1 MRRILLAGAMLSAV
15 STAVAMAYGAP
26 AEAASAPQIVPA
38 ACTSAP
44 AGHAHCNAL
53 QLVRGGARSAA
64 RPAAPTGFGP
74 SDIQSAYN
82 LGNNPG
88 SGQTVA
94 IVDAYDD
101 PNAES
106 DLGTYRSQWGL
117 PACTTANGCFT
128 KVDQSGGSNYPT
140 GDSGWGVEITLDLDA
155 VSAACPGCHVLLVE
169 ANSNNDTDLGAAVDE
184 AVKLGAKFVSNSY
197 SDAESNFS
205 TGLDTHYN
213 HPGVMIA
220 AATGDN
226 GTQSGSNAQFP
237 ATFPSVVAVG
247 GTSLSKDSSSRGW
260 SESVW
265 SSGGSG
271 CSSLFAKP
279 AYQQNVTTG
288 CDNRASAD
296 VSADANPNTGLAVY
310 DTYGQSG
317 WLEYGGTSLA
327 TPLISAMWAQAGAPA
342 SGDNG
347 VSYVYANEAKFNDV
361 TSGSNG
367 SCGTVIC
374 NAGTGWDGPT
384 GVGTPN
390 GVAGFASGSTPP
402 PPSNDF
408 SVSLSPTSGSVN
420 QGSSATATVGT
431 KVTAGS
437 AVTVQL
443 SASGLPSGASASF
456 SPASVSAGNSSTLT
470 ISTSAS
476 TPGGTYSVT
485 VTGTAGSTT
494 HSATYSLTVKGSG
507 GGGTVT
513 VSNPGNQFGFVG
525 FQSPDLQ
532 IQASDS
538 KSLPLTFSAKG
549 LPPGL
554 RISSSGDISGTPTT
568 AGTYQ
573 VTVTATDS
581 GGGSGT
587 TTFGDTVYG
596 F

>member
-1 MRRILLAGAMLSAV
+1 MRRILLAGAMMSAV
-15 STAVAMAYGAP
+15 STAAALACVGP
-26 AEAASAPQIVPA
+26 AEAAPAPQVVPA
-38 ACTSAP
+38 ACASAI

-53 QLVRGGARSAA
+53 QLVRGGAR
-64 RPAAPTGFGP
+64 PAAPAGFGP

-82 LGNNPG
+82 LGSNPG

-117 PACTTANGCFT
+117 SACTTANGCFT

-155 VSAACPGCHVLLVE
+155 VSAACPGCHILLVE
-169 ANSNNDTDLGAAVDE
+169 ANTNNDTDLGAAVDE

-205 TGLDTHYN
+205 TGLDSHYN

-220 AATGDN
+220 AATGDS

-279 AYQQNVTTG
+279 AYQQNISTG

-296 VSADANPNTGLAVY
+296 VSADADPNTGLAVY
-310 DTYGQSG
+310 DTYSQSG

-390 GVAGFASGSTPP
+390 GVSGFAAGNTPP

-408 SVSLSPTSGSVN
+408 SVSLSPASGSVN
-420 QGSSATATVGT
+420 PGSSATATVGT

-456 SPASVSAGNSSTLT
+456 SPTSVSAGGSSTLT
-470 ISTSAS
+470 ISTSGS
-476 TPGGTYSVT
+476 TPAGTYPVT
-485 VTGTAGSTT
+485 VTGSAGSTT
-494 HSATYSLTVKGSG
+494 HTATYSLTVNGSG

-513 VSNPGNQFGFVG
+513 VTDPGDQFGFVG
-525 FQSPDLQ
+525 FQSNSLQ

-538 KSLPLTFSAKG
+538 KNLPLTFSATG

-554 RISSSGDISGTPTT
+554 SISSSGDISGTPTT

-581 GGGSGT
+581 GGGSGKT
-587 TTFGDTVYG
+587 AFGDTVYG

>member
-1 MRRILLAGAMLSAV
+1 MRRILLTGAIASAV
-15 STAVAMAYGAP
+15 STMAAMAALAQPAQAAP
-26 AEAASAPQIVPA
+26 APQIVPA
-38 ACTSAP
+38 GCAATAP

-53 QLVRGGARSAA
+53 QLVRDTAQPS
-64 RPAAPTGFGP
+64 APTGFGP

-82 LGNNPG
+82 LGSNPG
-88 SGQTVA
+88 NGQTVA
-94 IVDAYDD
+94 IVDAFDD

-106 DLGTYRSQWGL
+106 DLSTYRSQYGL
-117 PACTTANGCFT
+117 PACTTANGCFS
-128 KVDQSGGSNYPT
+128 KVDQNGGTNYPG
-140 GDSGWGVEITLDLDA
+140 GDSGWGAEITLDLDA
-155 VSAACPGCHVLLVE
+155 VSAACPGCHILLVE
-169 ANSNNDTDLGAAVDE
+169 GTTNDDTNLAAAVDE
-184 AVKLGAKFVSNSY
+184 AVRLGAKFVSNSY
-197 SDAESNFS
+197 SDAESAFS
-205 TGLDTHYN
+205 SGLDTHYN

-226 GTQSGSNAQFP
+226 GTQSGSSAQFP
-237 ATFPSVVAVG
+237 ATIPSVVAVG
-247 GTSLSKDSSSRGW
+247 GTSLSRSSGARGW

-279 AYQQNVTTG
+279 SYQQNITTG

-296 VSADANPNTGLAVY
+296 VSADANPNTGLAIY

-342 SGDNG
+342 SGDSG
-347 VSYVYANEAKFNDV
+347 VSYLYANEAKFNDV

-390 GVAGFASGSTPP
+390 GVSGFVSGTTPP

-408 SVSLSPTSGSVN
+408 SVSLSPASGSAN
-420 QGSSATATVGT
+420 PGSSVTSTVGT
-431 KVTAGS
+431 KITSGS

-443 SASGLPSGASASF
+443 SASGLPSGATASF
-456 SPASVSAGNSSTLT
+456 SPASVTAGGSSQLTLA
-470 ISTSAS
+470 TSAS
-476 TPGGTYSVT
+476 TPAGTYSVT

-494 HSATYSLTVKGSG
+494 HTAAYSLTVNGT

-513 VSNPGNQFGFVG
+513 ISNPGYQLWFVG
-525 FQSPDLQ
+525 FQAQPLQ

-538 KSLPLTFSAKG
+538 NNLPLTFSATG

-554 RISSSGDISGTPTT
+554 GISASGVVSGTPTT

-581 GGGSGT
+581 GGGSGR
-587 TTFGDTVYG
+587 TTFGYTVYG

>member
-1 MRRILLAGAMLSAV
+1 MRRILMAGAVASAV
-15 STAVAMAYGAP
+15 STIAALAALAQP
-26 AEAASAPQIVPA
+26 AQAASVPQIVPA
-38 ACTSAP
+38 GCAATAT
-44 AGHAHCNAL
+44 AGQAHCNAL
-53 QLVRGGARSAA
+53 QLVRGGSN
-64 RPAAPTGFGP
+64 PAAPTGFGP

-82 LGNNPG
+82 LGGNPG

-106 DLGTYRSQWGL
+106 DLATYRSQWGL
-117 PACTTANGCFT
+117 SACTTSNGCFS
-128 KVDQSGGSNYPT
+128 KVDQSGGTTYPS

-155 VSAACPGCHVLLVE
+155 VSAACPGCHIMLVE
-169 ANSNNDTDLGAAVDE
+169 ANTNNDTDLGAAVDE

-205 TGLDTHYN
+205 TGLDTHYS

-247 GTSLSKDSSSRGW
+247 GTSLSKASNSRGW

-288 CDNRASAD
+288 CSKRASAD

-310 DTYGQSG
+310 DSYGQSG

-390 GVAGFASGSTPP
+390 GVSGFASGTTPP
-402 PPSNDF
+402 PPANDF
-408 SVSLSPTSGSVN
+408 SVSVSPASGSVN
-420 QGSSATATVGT
+420 PGSSATATVGT
-431 KVTAGS
+431 KVTSGS

-456 SPASVSAGNSSTLT
+456 SPASIGAGSSSTLT

-476 TPGGTYSVT
+476 TPAGTYSVT
-485 VTGTAGSTT
+485 VTGTAGSTSHT
-494 HSATYSLTVKGSG
+494 AAYSLTVNGST

-513 VSNPGNQFGFVG
+513 VSNPGNQIWFVG
-525 FQSPDLQ
+525 FQSQGLQ
-532 IQASDS
+532 IQATDS
-538 KSLPLTFSAKG
+538 KNLPLTFRATG

-554 RISSSGDISGTPTT
+554 SISSSGVISGTPTT

-581 GGGSGT
+581 GGGSGKT
-587 TTFGDTVYG
+587 AFSYQIYG

>member
-15 STAVAMAYGAP
+15 STAVAMAYAAP
-26 AEAASAPQIVPA
+26 AEAASALRIVPA
-38 ACTSAP
+38 TCTSAS

-53 QLVRGGARSAA
+53 QLVRSGAR
-64 RPAAPTGFGP
+64 PTAPTGFGP

-88 SGQTVA
+88 NGQTVA

-128 KVDQSGGSNYPT
+128 KADQNGGGNYPT

-169 ANSNNDTDLGAAVDE
+169 ANSNNDSDLGAAVDE

-197 SDAESNFS
+197 SDAESNFT
-205 TGLDTHYN
+205 TGEDAHYN

-220 AATGDN
+220 AATGDS

-288 CDNRASAD
+288 CANRASAD

-310 DTYGQSG
+310 DTYSQSG

-327 TPLISAMWAQAGAPA
+327 TPLISAMWAQAGAPT

-347 VSYVYANEAKFNDV
+347 VSYVYANEAKFHDV

-390 GVAGFASGSTPP
+390 GVAGFASGGTPP

-420 QGSSATATVGT
+420 PGSSATATVGT

-437 AVTVQL
+437 AVTVRL
-443 SASGLPSGASASF
+443 STSGLPSGASASF
-456 SPASVSAGNSSTLT
+456 SPASVSAGSSSTMT

-476 TPGGTYSVT
+476 TPGGTYPVS

-513 VSNPGNQFGFVG
+513 VTNPGNQFGFVG
-525 FQSPDLQ
+525 FQSQDLR

-538 KSLPLTFSAKG
+538 KNLPLTFRATG
-549 LPPGL
+549 LPSGL
-554 RISSSGDISGTPTT
+554 GISSSGDISGTPTT

>member
-1 MRRILLAGAMLSAV
+1 MRRILLAGVITSALSTVA
-15 STAVAMAYGAP
+15 AMAMVQP
-26 AEAASAPQIVPA
+26 AEAAVSPQIVPA
-38 ACTSAP
+38 SCASAP
-44 AGHAHCNAL
+44 AGHAHCNAV
-53 QLVRGGARSAA
+53 QLVPSGA

-82 LGNNPG
+82 LGTNPG

-106 DLGTYRSQWGL
+106 DLRTYRSQWGL
-117 PACTTANGCFT
+117 SACTTANGCFS
-128 KVDQSGGSNYPT
+128 KVDQNGGTTYPS
-140 GDSGWGVEITLDLDA
+140 GDSGWGAEITLDLDA
-155 VSAACPGCHVLLVE
+155 VSAACPGCHILLVE
-169 ANSNNDTDLGAAVDE
+169 ATTNDDNDLGAAVDE
-184 AVKLGAKFVSNSY
+184 AVRLGAKFVSNSY
-197 SDAESNFS
+197 SDAESDFT
-205 TGLDTHYN
+205 TGMDAHYN

-226 GTQSGSNAQFP
+226 GTQSGSSAQFP

-247 GTSLSKDSSSRGW
+247 GTSLSQASNSRGW

-265 SSGGSG
+265 NKGGSG

-279 AYQQNVTTG
+279 SYQQNVTTN
-288 CDNRASAD
+288 CAKRASAD
-296 VSADANPNTGLAVY
+296 VSADANPNTGLAIY
-310 DTYGQSG
+310 DSYGQSG
-317 WLEYGGTSLA
+317 WEEYGGTSLA

-342 SGDNG
+342 SGDSG
-347 VSYVYANEAKFNDV
+347 VSYLYANEAKFNDV

-390 GVAGFASGSTPP
+390 GVSGFASGTTPP
-402 PPSNDF
+402 PPANDF
-408 SVSLSPTSGSVN
+408 SVSVSPASGSVN
-420 QGSSATATVGT
+420 PGSSATSTVGT
-431 KVTAGS
+431 KVASGS

-456 SPASVSAGNSSTLT
+456 NPASVTAGSSSTMT
-470 ISTSAS
+470 IATSAS
-476 TPGGTYSVT
+476 TPAGTYSVT

-494 HSATYSLTVKGSG
+494 HTAAYSLTVNGTG

-513 VSNPGNQFGFVG
+513 VSNPGTQLWFVG
-525 FQSPDLQ
+525 YQSQPLQ
-532 IQASDS
+532 IRASDS
-538 KSLPLTFSAKG
+538 KNLALTFSATG

-554 RISSSGDISGTPTT
+554 GISASGVISGTPTR

-573 VTVTATDS
+573 VTVKATDS
-581 GGGSGT
+581 GGGSGS
-587 TTFGDTVYG
+587 TTFGYQVYG

>member
-1 MRRILLAGAMLSAV
+1 
-15 STAVAMAYGAP
+15 
-26 AEAASAPQIVPA
+26 
-38 ACTSAP
+38 
-44 AGHAHCNAL
+44 
-53 QLVRGGARSAA
+53 
-64 RPAAPTGFGP
+64 
-74 SDIQSAYN
+74 
-82 LGNNPG
+82 
-88 SGQTVA
+88 
-94 IVDAYDD
+94 
-101 PNAES
+101 
-106 DLGTYRSQWGL
+106 
-117 PACTTANGCFT
+117 
-128 KVDQSGGSNYPT
+128 
-140 GDSGWGVEITLDLDA
+140 
-155 VSAACPGCHVLLVE
+155 
-169 ANSNNDTDLGAAVDE
+169 
-184 AVKLGAKFVSNSY
+184 
-197 SDAESNFS
+197 
-205 TGLDTHYN
+205 
-213 HPGVMIA
+213 MIA
-220 AATGDN
+220 AATGDS

-279 AYQQNVTTG
+279 AYQQNISTG

-296 VSADANPNTGLAVY
+296 VSADADPNTGLAVY
-310 DTYGQSG
+310 DTYSQSG

-390 GVAGFASGSTPP
+390 GVSGFAAGNTPP

-408 SVSLSPTSGSVN
+408 SVSLSPASGSVN
-420 QGSSATATVGT
+420 PGSSATATVGT

-456 SPASVSAGNSSTLT
+456 SPTSVSAGGSSTLT
-470 ISTSAS
+470 ISTSGS
-476 TPGGTYSVT
+476 TPAGTYPVT
-485 VTGTAGSTT
+485 VTGSAGSTT
-494 HSATYSLTVKGSG
+494 HTATYSLTVNGSG

-513 VSNPGNQFGFVG
+513 VTDPGDQFGFVG
-525 FQSPDLQ
+525 FQSNSLQ

-538 KSLPLTFSAKG
+538 KNLPLTFSATG

-554 RISSSGDISGTPTT
+554 SISSSGDISGTPTT

-581 GGGSGT
+581 GGGSGKT
-587 TTFGDTVYG
+587 AFGDTVYG

>member
-1 MRRILLAGAMLSAV
+1 MRRILLAGAMMSAV
-15 STAVAMAYGAP
+15 STAAALACVGP
-26 AEAASAPQIVPA
+26 AEAAPAPQVVPA
-38 ACTSAP
+38 ACASAT

-53 QLVRGGARSAA
+53 QLVRGGAR
-64 RPAAPTGFGP
+64 PAAPAGFGP

-82 LGNNPG
+82 LGSNPG

-117 PACTTANGCFT
+117 SACTTANGCFT

-155 VSAACPGCHVLLVE
+155 VSAACPGCHILLVE

-205 TGLDTHYN
+205 TGLDAHYN

-220 AATGDN
+220 AATGDS

-247 GTSLSKDSSSRGW
+247 GTSLSKSSGSRGW

-279 AYQQNVTTG
+279 AYQQNISTG

-296 VSADANPNTGLAVY
+296 VSADADPNTGLAVY
-310 DTYGQSG
+310 DTYSQSG

-390 GVAGFASGSTPP
+390 GVSGFASGTTPP

-408 SVSLSPTSGSVN
+408 SVSLSPASGSVN
-420 QGSSATATVGT
+420 PGSSATATVGT

-443 SASGLPSGASASF
+443 SASGLPSGASAGF
-456 SPASVSAGNSSTLT
+456 SPTSVSAGASSTLT
-470 ISTSAS
+470 ISTSGS
-476 TPGGTYSVT
+476 TPAGTYPVT

-494 HSATYSLTVKGSG
+494 HSATYSLTVNGSG

-513 VSNPGNQFGFVG
+513 VTDPGDQFGFVG
-525 FQSPDLQ
+525 FQSNGLQ

-538 KSLPLTFSAKG
+538 KNLPLTFSATG

-554 RISSSGDISGTPTT
+554 SISSSGAISGTPTT

-581 GGGSGT
+581 GGGSGKT
-587 TTFGDTVYG
+587 AFGDTVYG

>member
-1 MRRILLAGAMLSAV
+1 
-15 STAVAMAYGAP
+15 
-26 AEAASAPQIVPA
+26 
-38 ACTSAP
+38 
-44 AGHAHCNAL
+44 
-53 QLVRGGARSAA
+53 
-64 RPAAPTGFGP
+64 
-74 SDIQSAYN
+74 
-82 LGNNPG
+82 
-88 SGQTVA
+88 
-94 IVDAYDD
+94 
-101 PNAES
+101 
-106 DLGTYRSQWGL
+106 
-117 PACTTANGCFT
+117 
-128 KVDQSGGSNYPT
+128 
-140 GDSGWGVEITLDLDA
+140 
-155 VSAACPGCHVLLVE
+155 
-169 ANSNNDTDLGAAVDE
+169 
-184 AVKLGAKFVSNSY
+184 
-197 SDAESNFS
+197 
-205 TGLDTHYN
+205 
-213 HPGVMIA
+213 
-220 AATGDN
+220 
-226 GTQSGSNAQFP
+226 
-237 ATFPSVVAVG
+237 VVAVG
-247 GTSLSKDSSSRGW
+247 GTSLSRDSSARGW
-260 SESVW
+260 SESAW

-279 AYQQNVTTG
+279 SYQQAVTTG

-310 DTYGQSG
+310 DSYGQSG

-347 VSYVYANEAKFNDV
+347 VSYVYADKAQFHDV

-402 PPSNDF
+402 PPGNDF
-408 SVSLSPTSGSVN
+408 SVSVSPASGSVN
-420 QGSSATATVGT
+420 PGASATATVGT
-431 KVTAGS
+431 KVTGGS

-443 SASGLPSGASASF
+443 SASGLPSGASAGF
-456 SPASVSAGNSSTLT
+456 SPASVSAGSSSTLT

-476 TPGGTYSVT
+476 TPAGTYPVT

-513 VSNPGNQFGFVG
+513 VTDPGDQFGFVG
-525 FQSPDLQ
+525 FQFLGLQ

-538 KSLPLTFSAKG
+538 KNLPLTFRAAG

-554 RISSSGDISGTPTT
+554 TISSSGDISGTPTT